1 LALVLVVVLVPLWTP
16 TPASGLTLPPS
27 FQLVDYPTGQAPY
40 NLTDF
45 EWLPDGGLLTSG
57 KDGTVTYVPPGGD
70 PRVLAKVP
78 SVRALGDHGML
89 GFALANDYGTS
100 GRIYVTYDKGA
111 AESTGFGVVEEWVA
125 SPPLRPSTFVRSR
138 TVLDGETRSPQLA
151 QVKHTHGIDA
161 VVVAPDDS
169 LFVSVGDDALNNGD
183 PQTLRA
189 QDLDQPYGKLLHLTP
204 AGSGVPSNP
213 FYSPANPASWRS
225 MVYAYGLRNPFR
237 FSLDPRSGMPIVGD
251 VGWLT
256 HEEINT
262 LPPGAN
268 GGWPCFE
275 GMFATTFSPAS
286 VCKALSSARSARM
299 PIWAYPHAGSGAAVV
314 GGMHYTGSSY
324 PAQYQGAYFF
334 GDYTRKQLWTLR
346 TDATGKLTRAP
357 ETNGFASYA
366 GAPVAFH
373 PGPNGDVTYADLL
386 RGYVRRLVYTTGNR
400 APTAQ
405 FATTTNAA
413 NRTVSLSATDSYDLD
428 GDELTFQW
436 EFGDGTSAAGETATH
451 TYGGTKDAFDV
462 TLTVKDQL
470 GAVGRSTV
478 KVYPDNR
485 TPTLTL
491 DEPAP
496 SKTYSVNDTVQLS
509 ASATDPEDGALTVE
523 WDTAL
528 LHCPF
533 AGSCHRHPE
542 SAETGPSYSAP
553 FTDHGADT
561 TMLVTARAVDSKG
574 ATITASYEARPRVRT
589 LAINSPV
596 AVSVNGELRASA
608 EVVAGSEVQVSAPT
622 STGYWRFQSWSDAGA
637 AVHSFTMPDADRTLA
652 ARYETAIEAKYTA
665 LGAGSS
671 YLGTPTSLEYEVAGG
686 RARNYT
692 GGRLFWSTATGA
704 HAARGAVL
712 AKYLAGGGP
721 AAFGFPTHDEVT
733 PTPGQASYF
742 AKARIY
748 WSPATGAHFVRGP
761 ILAKY
766 LAAGGPGKYGLPT
779 RDVTTV
785 TGGSYAHFAGDRSIF
800 WSSARGA
807 HLVRGPIRARYAA
820 KGWQRGCL
828 GFPSTD
834 QLRVKGGVRN
844 LFAGG
849 QITYVYKSRSTTA
862 RC

>member
-1 LALVLVVVLVPLWTP
+1 MTREPRA
-16 TPASGLTLPPS
+16 
-27 FQLVDYPTGQAPY
+27 AP
-40 NLTDF
+40 
-45 EWLPDGGLLTSG
+45 
-57 KDGTVTYVPPGGD
+57 
-70 PRVLAKVP
+70 
-78 SVRALGDHGML
+78 
-89 GFALANDYGTS
+89 
-100 GRIYVTYDKGA
+100 
-111 AESTGFGVVEEWVA
+111 GFGVVEEWVA
-125 SPPLRPSTFVRSR
+125 SPPLRPSTFVPLSR

-151 QVKHTHGIDA
+151 QVRHTHGIDA

-213 FYSPANPASWRS
+213 FYNPANPTSWRS

-237 FSLDPRSGMPIVGD
+237 FSLDPRSGMPIAGD

-268 GGWPCFE
+268 AGWPCFE
-275 GMFATTFSPAS
+275 GMSATTFSPAS

-299 PIWAYPHAGSGAAVV
+299 PIWTYPHAGSGAAVV

-386 RGYVRRLVYTTGNR
+386 RGYVRRLVHTTGNR

-496 SKTYSVNDTVQLS
+496 SRTYSVNDTVQLS

-596 AVSVNGELRASA
+596 AVSVNGELGASA

-622 STGYWRFQSWSDAGA
+622 SSGYWRFQSWSDDGA
-637 AVHSFTMPDADRTLA
+637 AVHSFTMPDADL
-652 ARYETAIEAKYTA
+652 TACCQVRDRHR
-665 LGAGSS
+665 GQVHGPGSQLVVPGHTHVTRVRS
-671 YLGTPTSLEYEVAGG
+671 CRWPRPQL
-686 RARNYT
+686 
-692 GGRLFWSTATGA
+692 
-704 HAARGAVL
+704 HRGAPLLECRHRRPRRSWSRPCEVP
-712 AKYLAGGGP
+712 GGWRSGSVRIP
-721 AAFGFPTHDEVT
+721 HPRRSHPFR
-733 PTPGQASYF
+733 GQASYF
-742 AKARIY
+742 SEARIY
-748 WSPATGAHFVRGP
+748 WSAASGAHVVRGP

-766 LAAGGPGKYGLPT
+766 LAAGGPEQVRVPDQRRHEGRRRVLRTLCRRTKHLLVLCKRRAPHPRPDPDEVCRHGMAALERNPSTPSTRRRRRRDAPGGCTPT
-779 RDVTTV
+779 RSATRSACACADRPASSRTTGAPAV
-785 TGGSYAHFAGDRSIF
+785 QHSGLWGPLAHR
-800 WSSARGA
+800 
-807 HLVRGPIRARYAA
+807 
-820 KGWQRGCL
+820 
-828 GFPSTD
+828 
-834 QLRVKGGVRN
+834 
-844 LFAGG
+844 
-849 QITYVYKSRSTTA
+849 
-862 RC
+862 